1 VGIMAVNPIDKAIKI
16 MEKDLEDSLNEK
28 GRYKP
33 WKAKDGTPQSF
44 QFLNKE
50 IFTKDWQVEISFS
63 GGFDEQHFNVS
74 AYSPKLD
81 NGTDFDTWVKLGDP
95 DEEDEEKYDYEQ
107 EVADLMELSLDDV
120 GTELIDKL
128 NEELT

>member
-1 VGIMAVNPIDKAIKI
+1 MVIDPIDKAIKR
-16 MEKDLEDSLNEK
+16 MEKELKETLNET
-28 GRYKP
+28 GRFKP

-44 QFLNKE
+44 QFLNRE
-50 IFTKDWQVEISFS
+50 IFTKDWQVEIMFR

-81 NGTDFDTWVKLGDP
+81 NGVDFDTWVKP
-95 DEEDEEKYDYEQ
+95 DGTEEDEEKYDYEE
-107 EVADLMELSLDDV
+107 EVASLMELNLDDI

>member
-1 VGIMAVNPIDKAIKI
+1 MEIMAINPIDKAIKR
-16 MEKDLEDSLNEK
+16 MEKDLEGSLNE
-28 GRYKP
+28 
-33 WKAKDGTPQSF
+33 DN
-44 QFLNKE
+44 FLLTN
-50 IFTKDWQVEISFS
+50 DWQVEILFS

-81 NGTDFDTWVKLGDP
+81 NGVDFDTWVKP
-95 DEEDEEKYDYEQ
+95 DFANFEKDLTEKQYDQ
-107 EVADLMELSLDDV
+107 EVADLMELNLDDI

>member
-1 VGIMAVNPIDKAIKI
+1 MVINPIDKAIKR

-33 WKAKDGTPQSF
+33 WIAKDGTPQSF
-44 QFLNKE
+44 KFLNKE
-50 IFTKDWQVEISFS
+50 IFTKDWKVEILFR
-63 GGFDEQHFNVS
+63 GGFGEEWFNVS
-74 AYSPKLD
+74 AYSEKLD
-81 NGTDFDTWVKLGDP
+81 NGVNFDTYVSPDP
-95 DEEDEEKYDYEQ
+95 DTDLTEKQYDQ
-107 EVADLMELSLDDV
+107 EVADLMEMYLDDI

>member
-1 VGIMAVNPIDKAIKI
+1 MVINPIDKAIKR

-28 GRYKP
+28 GKYKS
-33 WKAKDGTPQSF
+33 WIAKDGTPQSF
-44 QFLNKE
+44 QFLNRE
-50 IFTKDWQVEISFS
+50 IFTKDWQVEILFR

-81 NGTDFDTWVKLGDP
+81 NGVDFDTWVKPGNGT
-95 DEEDEEKYDYEQ
+95 EEDEEKYDYEE
-107 EVADLMELSLDDV
+107 EVADLMELNLDDI